1 MCGNS
6 NTIRP
11 NAAYFN
17 CTQLNKSTFM
27 VTENDRYGE
36 VPQIF
41 IKVYPSTI
49 VVIDTGCGGDVNDT
63 RATLATFLETEPVVH
78 NGNAPI
84 NQQRKPYTVIR
95 GMTDFAK
102 RPNST
107 IWASSHNKAFLS
119 PDALPRNSLCD
130 NVGMETPKYTIT
142 NWISDGQTITDQSGQ
157 DLNLTVYHTPG
168 HTPDHVAI
176 WDPEERHLYVG
187 DTLYRH
193 APVFFMFG
201 GSVIDY
207 SKTIDKLNKLVG
219 KWNRESGVYIGSDK
233 IKKVSST
240 DLANPVKDI
249 AQEHLSRVK
258 LSCGHITNN
267 VDAGEI
273 LDDVS
278 TFLRRV
284 VIGEAQPVHGGENYG
299 IKSVTYTSKDGSLGF
314 SGFEAAFEEFLGND
328 GATEAVRQRIHVG
341 ERLVAAII
349 CVKRVYTRPKVCQD
363 IGFVLALDVY
373 PAMYHPELVT
383 REETTSVQGHYSFQN
398 SNILRLNDTLISWE
412 N

>member
-6 NTIRP
+6 NTTRP

-84 NQQRKPYTVIR
+84 NQQRKPYTVISTHCHYDHIGAHALSIFLCSSIKTFFHLVSQINTFCIG

-119 PDALPRNSLCD
+119 PDGLPRNSLCD

-142 NWISDGQTITDQSGQ
+142 NWISDGQTITGQSGQ

-187 DTLYRH
+187 DTIYRY
-193 APVFFMFG
+193 APVFFLFG
-201 GSVIDY
+201 GSVVDY
-207 SKTIDKLNKLVG
+207 SKTIDKLNRLVG
-219 KWNRESGVYIGSDK
+219 EWNREAGVYTLSDK
-233 IKKVSST
+233 IKKALST
-240 DLANPVKDI
+240 DAANPGKGVTQKE
-249 AQEHLSRVK
+249 QSRVK

-273 LDDVS
+273 LDDVG
-278 TFLRRV
+278 TFLHQV
-284 VIGEAQPVHGGENYG
+284 VTGEAQPVHGGENYG

-328 GATEAVRQRIHVG
+328 GATEAVQKRINVG
-341 ERLVAAII
+341 GA
-349 CVKRVYTRPKVCQD
+349 
-363 IGFVLALDVY
+363 
-373 PAMYHPELVT
+373 
-383 REETTSVQGHYSFQN
+383 N
-398 SNILRLNDTLISWE
+398 S
-412 N
+412 